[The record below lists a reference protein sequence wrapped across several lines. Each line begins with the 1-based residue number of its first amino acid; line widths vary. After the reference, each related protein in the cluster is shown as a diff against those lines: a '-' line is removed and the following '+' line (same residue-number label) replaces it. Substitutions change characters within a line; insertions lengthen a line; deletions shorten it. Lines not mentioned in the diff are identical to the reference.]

1 MNLHA
6 LGFSLFHDIQASL
19 QTLHLA
25 QTVANLSALRLEKRI
40 SHPATND
47 DVVGRTQ

>member
-6 LGFSLFHDIQASL
+6 LGFRLLHNVNTSL